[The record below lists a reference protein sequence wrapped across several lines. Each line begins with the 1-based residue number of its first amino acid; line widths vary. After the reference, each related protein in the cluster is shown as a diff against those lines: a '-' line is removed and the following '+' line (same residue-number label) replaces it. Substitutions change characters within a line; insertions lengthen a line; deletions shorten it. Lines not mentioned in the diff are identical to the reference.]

1 MANYV
6 VLLNWTEQGIKEF
19 EDSPSR
25 ADAGREEMEKLG
37 VKLKDIY
44 WTVGA
49 HDLVLL
55 CDAPD
60 DGSMAAALL
69 RLGSA
74 GNVRSTTLRAFTR
87 AEFEEVAARAR

>member
-1 MANYV
+1 MATYV
-6 VLLNWTEQGIKEF
+6 VLLNWTDQGVKDF
-19 EDSPSR
+19 KDSPSR
-25 ADAGREEMEKLG
+25 ADAGKEEMAKLG
-37 VKLKDIY
+37 VTMKDIY
-44 WTVGA
+44 WTVGQ

-60 DGSMAAALL
+60 EASMTAALL

-87 AEFEEVAARAR
+87 AEFDQVAERAG